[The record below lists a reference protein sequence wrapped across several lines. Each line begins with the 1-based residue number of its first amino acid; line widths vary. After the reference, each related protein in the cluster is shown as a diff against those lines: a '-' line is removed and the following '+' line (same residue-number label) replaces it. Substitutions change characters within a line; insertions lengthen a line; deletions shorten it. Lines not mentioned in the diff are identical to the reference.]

1 MLNALNYTYVLPYIY
16 IYLGSDHKDLIHL
29 SSKFNSISS
38 LIKTMVVVSI
48 LIQHTLPK
56 PKGELEKWLL
66 VKIDYLIDIE
76 KEEGRFP
83 RD

>member
-1 MLNALNYTYVLPYIY
+1 
-16 IYLGSDHKDLIHL
+16 
-29 SSKFNSISS
+29 
-38 LIKTMVVVSI
+38 MVVVSI